1 MNNIQIRPI
10 PHMLKY
16 RKNQFNSKKEVQE
29 KPNPNG
35 LHREAVNLNKFPK
48 FVVPP
53 LIRPSAAAAVRA
65 RGHASQGG
73 APGPFSRSSSPWRTS
88 QWASRSWRGA
98 ARTSL
103 HQSAPLCRRRRSLA
117 RSPWQGRSRLTPAPT
132 TAAINSSIPS
142 LSCTR
147 GHSQRIA
154 AKDPHKRTQPQR

>member
-73 APGPFSRSSSPWRTS
+73 PSPGAPARGGQVNGRRGP
-88 QWASRSWRGA
+88 GV
-98 ARTSL
+98 ARTS
-103 HQSAPLCRRRRSLA
+103 RRRKVAQGSRQRPPRPPSTTQSPPYLVPEDTVNELQPRTRTSARSLSA
-117 RSPWQGRSRLTPAPT
+117 DGMNNLNR
-132 TAAINSSIPS
+132 
-142 LSCTR
+142 
-147 GHSQRIA
+147 
-154 AKDPHKRTQPQR
+154 